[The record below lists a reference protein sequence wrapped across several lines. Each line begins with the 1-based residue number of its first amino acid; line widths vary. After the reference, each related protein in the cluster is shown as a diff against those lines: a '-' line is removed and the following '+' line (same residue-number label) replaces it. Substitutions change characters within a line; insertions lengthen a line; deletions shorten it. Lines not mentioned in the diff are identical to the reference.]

1 MEYLGFIK
9 NPENMTKSV
18 SDVKNQKI
26 IGLYVRI
33 LLTEIFH

>member
-1 MEYLGFIK
+1 MEYLGFTK
-9 NPENMTKSV
+9 KSENMTISV